1 MHSEQIIAGERIM
14 TLEFNVSG
22 KVLKQA
28 VFREDTAYT
37 VTYRLLRELKV
48 HPIPSKIAQVS

>member
-1 MHSEQIIAGERIM
+1 M

-22 KVLKQA
+22 KIVKQA

-37 VTYRLLRELKV
+37 VTYRLLRELRV